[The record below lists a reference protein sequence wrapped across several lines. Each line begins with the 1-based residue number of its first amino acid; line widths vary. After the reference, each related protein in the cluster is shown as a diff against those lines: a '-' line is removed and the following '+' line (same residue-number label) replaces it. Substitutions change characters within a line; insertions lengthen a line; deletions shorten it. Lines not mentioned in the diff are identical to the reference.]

1 MWRINMKEKFLNA
14 KPFLKWA
21 GGKNQLLMKFNE
33 RLPDHLRE
41 YGTIERYVEPFVGG
55 GAMFFFLKGH
65 YCIKESIL
73 LDINK
78 ELVMAYQ
85 VLKNDHKSLIDMLKD
100 IEENHIKKDEKGR
113 KKNYYLIRD
122 VYNSEIL
129 DFDFENYNSQ
139 WIERTGYFIFMN
151 KTCFNGLFRQNKKG
165 EFNVPFG
172 LYKNPKICDEININ
186 LVNQA
191 LMNTEIFC
199 SDFIDSERYINEEAF
214 VYLDPPYRPLTKT
227 SNFTNYSK
235 DGFNDFDQVKLAY
248 FYKKMDQ
255 MGAYLMLSNSD
266 PKNEDITDEFFDKIY
281 KGYQID
287 RVSAKRNIN
296 RDALGRGVISELI
309 VRNY

>member
-1 MWRINMKEKFLNA
+1 MKEKILNA

-65 YCIKESIL
+65 YNIKESIL

>member
-1 MWRINMKEKFLNA
+1 MKKILNA

-55 GAMFFFLKGH
+55 GAMFFFLKEH
-65 YCIKESIL
+65 YKIKESIL

-78 ELVMAYQ
+78 ELIMAYQ
-85 VLKNDHKSLIDMLKD
+85 VLKNDHKSLIDLLND
-100 IEENHIKKDEKGR
+100 IGENHLKKDEEGR

-122 VYNSEIL
+122 IYNSEIL

-139 WIERTGYFIFMN
+139 WIERTGYLIFMN

-172 LYKNPKICDEININ
+172 LYKNPKICDETNIN

-199 SDFIDSERYINEEAF
+199 SDFIDSERYINEGAF

-296 RDALGRGVISELI
+296 RDASGRGVINELI

>member
-1 MWRINMKEKFLNA
+1 MKEKILNA

-55 GAMFFFLKGH
+55 GAMFFFLKEH
-65 YCIKESIL
+65 YKIKESIL

-78 ELVMAYQ
+78 ELIMAYQ
-85 VLKNDHKSLIDMLKD
+85 VLKNDHKSLIDLLND
-100 IEENHIKKDEKGR
+100 IGENHLKKDEEGR

-122 VYNSEIL
+122 IYNSEIL

-139 WIERTGYFIFMN
+139 WIERTGYLIFMN

-172 LYKNPKICDEININ
+172 LYKNPKICDETNIN

-199 SDFIDSERYINEEAF
+199 SDFIDSERYINEGAF

-296 RDALGRGVISELI
+296 RDASGRGVISELI

>member
-1 MWRINMKEKFLNA
+1 MKEKILNA

-55 GAMFFFLKGH
+55 GAMFFFLKEH
-65 YCIKESIL
+65 YKIKESIL

-78 ELVMAYQ
+78 ELIMAYQ
-85 VLKNDHKSLIDMLKD
+85 VLKNDHKSLIDLLND
-100 IEENHIKKDEKGR
+100 IGENHLKKDEEGR

-122 VYNSEIL
+122 IYNSEIL

-139 WIERTGYFIFMN
+139 WIERTGYLIFMN

-172 LYKNPKICDEININ
+172 LYKNPKICDETNIN

-199 SDFIDSERYINEEAF
+199 SDFIDSERYINEGAF

-296 RDALGRGVISELI
+296 RDASGRGVINELI